1 MPFLRALTRTVLR
14 AALPLAMTVALAGC
28 VTGGQSGPTAQNS
41 ARDAMAMV
49 PASASTIAFET
60 IDGPPRPVFDRLVRV
75 LDSEV
80 QLRDIPVVSRE
91 APAAYRVRSYLSAQV
106 VGKKTAIAWV
116 WDVYDRSQRHVMRLS
131 GEEQA
136 TGASRSDAWDAADDM
151 VLRRIAQAGLS
162 GLGRL
167 GGANPEAAPSPAPMP
182 ARTAVAT
189 LETPPEPLATAALSY
204 DAPSQE

>member
-1 MPFLRALTRTVLR
+1 MPFLRAFARTVLH
-14 AALPLAMTVALAGC
+14 AALPLAMTAALAGC
-28 VTGGQSGPTAQNS
+28 VTGGETGPSAQNS

-49 PASASTIAFET
+49 PASASTIAFES
-60 IDGPPRPVFDRLVRV
+60 IDGPPRPVFDRLVQA

-80 QLRDIPVVSRE
+80 QLRDLPVVSRE
-91 APAAYRVRSYLSAQV
+91 APAAYRVRGYLSAQI

-116 WDVYDRSQRHVMRLS
+116 WDIYDHNQRHVLRLS
-131 GEEQA
+131 GVEQA
-136 TGASRSDAWDAADDM
+136 TGASRSGAWDAADDM

-167 GGANPEAAPSPAPMP
+167 GGANPEAAPSPAPTP
-182 ARTAVAT
+182 ARTAVAA
-189 LETPPEPLATAALSY
+189 LETPLKPLATAALSY

>member
-1 MPFLRALTRTVLR
+1 MPLLRAFARTVLL

-28 VTGGQSGPTAQNS
+28 VTGGETGPTAQNS

-49 PASASTIAFET
+49 PASTSTIAFES
-60 IDGPPRPVFDRLVRV
+60 IDGPPRPVFDRLVQV
-75 LDSEV
+75 LDGEV
-80 QLRDIPVVSRE
+80 QLRDLPVVSRE

-116 WDVYDRSQRHVMRLS
+116 WDIYDRGQRHVLRLS

-136 TGASRSDAWDAADDM
+136 AGASRGDAWAAADDM

-167 GGANPEAAPSPAPMP
+167 GNADPQAAPSPAPKP
-182 ARTAVAT
+182 ARTAVAA
-189 LETPPEPLATAALSY
+189 LETPAEALTTAALSY
-204 DAPSQE
+204 DAPSRK